1 MLDPCLFKES
11 NVVAP
16 HALLFTRNVLEAED
30 LSEMLRA
37 LRGWEAATCRD
48 LAAALELA
56 TRAGARLQ
64 MAFVTPPV
72 PALEDSGLL
81 IALRGT
87 GARIV
92 VIDLDAAAAGPLGV
106 ETLARPFTAEQ
117 VRDLLDSD
125 PRARSG

>member
-1 MLDPCLFKES
+1 
-11 NVVAP
+11 
-16 HALLFTRNVLEAED
+16 
-30 LSEMLRA
+30 
-37 LRGWEAATCRD
+37 
-48 LAAALELA
+48 
-56 TRAGARLQ
+56 